1 MLLLGNSGMRNC
13 DMNNVIG
20 SVTGPSIDGM
30 YGIAVINQATGR
42 KAVIIHF
49 LTQQSD
55 AERLTEIL
63 NEEQK
68 SISEFCHA
76 VLGGNLKET
85 I

>member
-13 DMNNVIG
+13 DMNNIVY

-30 YGIAVINQATGR
+30 YGIAVINQATGK
-42 KAVIIHF
+42 KAVIMPF

-63 NEEQK
+63 NEEQQ
-68 SISEFCHA
+68 SISEFCHE
-76 VLGGNLKET
+76 VLSGNLKET